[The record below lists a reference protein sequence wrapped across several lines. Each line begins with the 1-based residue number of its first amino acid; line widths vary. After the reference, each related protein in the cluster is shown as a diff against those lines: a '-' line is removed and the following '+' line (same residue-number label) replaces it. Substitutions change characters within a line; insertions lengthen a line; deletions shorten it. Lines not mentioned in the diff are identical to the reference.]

1 MSDPSTSP
9 SQQVRNEI
17 NNTLTEDGIVNY
29 ELVSPNAPPLPS
41 KYRSP
46 TGIEMKNTWPRISR
60 NTTESP
66 RDGIEMV
73 SLAQNRERTP
83 DSSISNLSSGTWI
96 TMNSDESSSSILYNT
111 AHVNPSAPPYPFDDP
126 NVEYFTH
133 INRSDD
139 IDDIND
145 IVSGGGSN
153 ANLDSFIINDTH
165 FSAENL
171 SANNYFFPTNV
182 SQVSDMED
190 MEQGMEEVL
199 SNAI

>member
-46 TGIEMKNTWPRISR
+46 TGIEMKNTWPQISR

-83 DSSISNLSSGTWI
+83 DSKISNLSSGTWI
-96 TMNSDESSSSILYNT
+96 TQNSDEILYNT
-111 AHVNPSAPPYPFDDP
+111 PSAPPFPFDDP
-126 NVEYFTH
+126 NVESFSNI
-133 INRSDD
+133 INVD
-139 IDDIND
+139 IDNIL
-145 IVSGGGSN
+145 SGGELN
-153 ANLDSFIINDTH
+153 ADLTSFITNDSH
-165 FSAENL
+165 FSADNL

-182 SQVSDMED
+182 SQVSDMEQG
-190 MEQGMEEVL
+190 MEEGMEEVL
-199 SNAI
+199 YNAI